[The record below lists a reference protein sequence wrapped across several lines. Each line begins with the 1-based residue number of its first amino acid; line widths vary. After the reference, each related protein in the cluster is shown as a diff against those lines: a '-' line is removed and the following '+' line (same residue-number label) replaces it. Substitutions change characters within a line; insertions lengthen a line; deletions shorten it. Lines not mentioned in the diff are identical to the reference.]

1 MKNQKDDLDLKNV
14 VQCCPEDP
22 NLNLIGVLT
31 FCDLKKRDFSG
42 KKANF
47 CAVNKPGIFKFT
59 EPTLNPN
66 FFVGKARRLGVSTII
81 TNIDLK
87 SRGCYP

>member
-1 MKNQKDDLDLKNV
+1 MKNQKDDLDLENV

-42 KKANF
+42 KKPNF
-47 CAVNKPGIFKFT
+47 WPKFT

-66 FFVGKARRLGVSTII
+66 FFVGKARRLGVPTFI

-87 SRGCYP
+87 SRGCDP